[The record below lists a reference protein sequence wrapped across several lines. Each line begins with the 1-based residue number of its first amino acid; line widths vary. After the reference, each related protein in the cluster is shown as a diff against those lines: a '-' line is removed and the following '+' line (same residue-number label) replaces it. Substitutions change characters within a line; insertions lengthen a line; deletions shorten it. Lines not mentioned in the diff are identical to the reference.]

1 MLVHKA
7 NFYLGTFL
15 LIVLLPI
22 MGKLMA
28 DKDLF
33 ISTRLWLIYAIAFPF
48 FYGFARWVFKSYN
61 KKIVA
66 AEAMLEELEAG

>member
-15 LIVLLPI
+15 LPV